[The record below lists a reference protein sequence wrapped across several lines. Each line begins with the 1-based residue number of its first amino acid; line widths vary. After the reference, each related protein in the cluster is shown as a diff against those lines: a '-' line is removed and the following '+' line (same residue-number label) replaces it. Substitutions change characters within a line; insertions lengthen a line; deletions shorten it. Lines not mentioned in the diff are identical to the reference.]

1 MANEMT
7 CKCKCAAEERQKVV
21 AHLNMLAVLPRLE
34 ELVQYDADAQE
45 LIKGMKFSIRFRV
58 MGGPSIFIAIGNGKI
73 TSTTDTTL
81 SADTGLLFTSYEQ
94 ANRMFAGEKVVPI
107 PYWGAWR
114 MSDLKRFTQLSTLL
128 EKYLKPSDESLKD
141 PGFKAQVVKMTLHT
155 IAAGVAQLAEHDS
168 KASHWAKSVPEG
180 VAMFKVLPEGP
191 AACIS
196 VQGGKFRPIWGE
208 VKNPS
213 VTTTFKDI
221 DTALNLFTGKL
232 DAFAALGDG
241 DVRMS
246 GLIPM
251 ADHLNAIIDRVGWY
265 LK

>member
-1 MANEMT
+1 MANE
-7 CKCKCAAEERQKVV
+7 KNKKSKCAAEERQKVL

-34 ELVQYDADAQE
+34 ELVQYDAEAQE
-45 LIKGMKFSIRFRV
+45 LIMGMKFSIRFRV
-58 MGGPSIFIAIGNGKI
+58 FNGPSILIAIGNGKI
-73 TSTTDTTL
+73 SSTTDTTL

-107 PYWGAWR
+107 PYWGAWK
-114 MSDLKRFTQLSTLL
+114 MADLKRFTQLSGLL
-128 EKYLKPSDESLKD
+128 EKYLKPSEDNLKD
-141 PGFKAQVVKMTLHT
+141 PGFKAHAVKMTLHT
-155 IAAGVAQLAEHDS
+155 IAAGVAQVAQHDE
-168 KASHWAKSVPEG
+168 KASHWAEAVPEG

-196 VQGGKFRPIWGE
+196 VQGGRFRPIWGE
-208 VKNPS
+208 VKTPTVS
-213 VTTTFKDI
+213 TTFKDI

-232 DAFAALGDG
+232 DAFAALGGG
-241 DVRMS
+241 DVRIS

-265 LK
+265 LS